1 MATTMKG
8 IIGGGTTFS
17 ASPATVSVPTGSYEG
32 DLPYF
37 VIPANVH
44 ILALSITIDV
54 SGGIF
59 TLDPV
64 YIGVT
69 PGSYHKP
76 ESFSYEQGQTMV
88 FGVQCSTHDN
98 MGWMMHRVPLREFNS
113 FTYRISWSPEI
124 NKKTPT
130 ITDY

>member
-1 MATTMKG
+1 M
-8 IIGGGTTFS
+8 GGGATFS

-32 DLPYF
+32 DLPNF

-44 ILALSITIDV
+44 ILALSLTMDV

-76 ESFSYEQGQTMV
+76 KSFFHGQGQTMV

-98 MGWMMHRVPLREFNS
+98 MSWMVHGVPLREFNS

>member
-1 MATTMKG
+1 M
-8 IIGGGTTFS
+8 
-17 ASPATVSVPTGSYEG
+17 SVPTGSYEG
-32 DLPYF
+32 NLPYF

-44 ILALSITIDV
+44 ILALSLTMDV

-76 ESFSYEQGQTMV
+76 ESFSYEQGPTMV

-113 FTYRISWSPEI
+113 FTYRISWSPSI
-124 NKKTPT
+124 NTHTPDVN
-130 ITDY
+130 DY